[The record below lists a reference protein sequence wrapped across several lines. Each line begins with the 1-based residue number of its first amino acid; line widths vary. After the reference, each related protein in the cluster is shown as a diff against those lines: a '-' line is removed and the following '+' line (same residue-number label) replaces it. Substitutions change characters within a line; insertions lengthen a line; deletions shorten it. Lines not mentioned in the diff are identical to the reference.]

1 VEFLEHGAAAPRG
14 TVVNQVNDSV
24 DVLLTLTGNFDA
36 AAEATKLE
44 GEIQKKQASKDK
56 IEREMADTDHLAK
69 KPEEKRLADKERF
82 DALSK
87 EISQL
92 EKDIENFRN
101 LLD

>member
-1 VEFLEHGAAAPRG
+1 VLEE
-14 TVVNQVNDSV
+14 
-24 DVLLTLTGNFDA
+24 L
-36 AAEATKLE
+36 
-44 GEIQKKQASKDK
+44 
-56 IEREMADTDHLAK
+56 HLAK